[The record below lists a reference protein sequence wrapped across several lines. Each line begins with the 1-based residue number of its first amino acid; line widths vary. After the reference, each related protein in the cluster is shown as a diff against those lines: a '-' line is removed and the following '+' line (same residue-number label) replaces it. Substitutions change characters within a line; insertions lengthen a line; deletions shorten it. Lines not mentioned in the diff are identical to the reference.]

1 MKMMISTPSSPYRTQ
16 NAKVML
22 GDQSLSFRPLAF
34 KPHFAAQRYD
44 QFDYKPATDADQAE
58 KILKFTPPKPKKW
71 VQKVMLSLNHLALP
85 MVDKIKVKVDSAE
98 IAKLKQLPKNAGV
111 MMVGAHPD
119 YADGK
124 VMFELMGAV
133 GQVPAGFFMAS
144 DVLAKKNFVVKRL
157 LSWLGAIP
165 IRRGKPNPEATDFL
179 TNRIAQGGWGGVFP
193 EGAIYFSRQVMP
205 MEYGAVKM
213 TVDAALLALE
223 ESEKTKKSPRPMF
236 LQPFAHVYQH
246 TSPEQMQA
254 LMEKRLGQIEALP
267 HIFRRSQTGDIPTR
281 IRSAARRILD
291 SKVEEYGWQKE
302 LMDPLW
308 KSSDAFARGE
318 RLENKLMEDLET
330 RYLGKVSEGYV
341 RRRAMKV
348 RMVIYEQLK
357 QKDLPAEQVALLKK
371 DIQKTMDAIT
381 LVSFSKAYMES
392 YNDTEMWGEIL
403 RRLRDAVDLSDEA
416 FGDRQATV
424 KVLPPIDA
432 LPWAKHFKTLQ
443 TDDEKKQY
451 LFDLTETLR
460 QQIQE
465 GIDQLYKQQRQTLK

>member
-1 MKMMISTPSSPYRTQ
+1 MNLLLSLQPNQGHGTQ
-16 NAKVML
+16 SRFTHKTAA
-22 GDQSLSFRPLAF
+22 SLQFS
-34 KPHFAAQRYD
+34 AQRYD

-71 VQKVMLSLNHLALP
+71 VQKVMLRLNHLALP
-85 MVDKIKVKVDSAE
+85 MVDKIRVNAAAVE

-144 DVLAKKNFVVKRL
+144 DVIAKKNWFSKNM
-157 LSWLGAIP
+157 LSWIGAIP

-213 TVDAALLALE
+213 TVDAAVLALE
-223 ESEKTKKSPRPMF
+223 ESEKANKPPRAMF
-236 LQPFAHVYQH
+236 LQPFSHVYQH
-246 TSPEQMQA
+246 TDPQQMQA
-254 LMEKRLGQIEALP
+254 TMEKRLGEIEALP
-267 HIFRRSQTGDIPTR
+267 KIFNRPQTGDIPTR
-281 IRSAARRILD
+281 IRAAARRILD
-291 SKVEEYGWQKE
+291 AKVEEYGWQKE

-308 KSSDAFARGE
+308 TASDAFARGE

-330 RYLGKVSEGYV
+330 RYLGNVSEGYV

-357 QKDLPAEQVALLKK
+357 QKDLPAEQVSLLKK

-424 KVLPPIDA
+424 SVLPALDA
-432 LPWAKHFKTLQ
+432 LPWAKHFRTLN
-443 TDDEKKQY
+443 TDDDKKQY

>member
-1 MKMMISTPSSPYRTQ
+1 MMISTSSSLYCAQ
-16 NAKVML
+16 NSNKKV
-22 GDQSLSFRPLAF
+22 GHSSVAF
-34 KPHFAAQRYD
+34 KILFSKPYFAAQRYD

-58 KILKFTPPKPKKW
+58 KILKFTPPRPKKW

-85 MVDKIKVKVDSAE
+85 MVDKIKVNAPVAE
-98 IAKLKQLPKNAGV
+98 IDKLKTLPKNAGV

-144 DVLAKKNFVVKRL
+144 DVIAKKNWFSKTM

-165 IRRGKPNPEATDFL
+165 IRRGKSNPEATDFL

-213 TVDAALLALE
+213 TVDAALLALD
-223 ESEKTKKSPRPMF
+223 ESEKTNQSPRPMF

-246 TSPEQMQA
+246 TNPEQMQA
-254 LMEKRLGQIEALP
+254 SMEKRLGQIEALP
-267 HIFRRSQTGDIPTR
+267 QIFRRPQTGDIPTR

-330 RYLGKVSEGYV
+330 RYLGKMSEGYV

-357 QKDLPAEQVALLKK
+357 QKGLPDEQVALLKK

-424 KVLPPIDA
+424 KVLPAIDA
-432 LPWAKHFKTLQ
+432 LPWAKHFKTLK

-465 GIDQLYKQQRQTLK
+465 GIDQLYQEQRKKLKK